1 MISFMVKSDSRRLQ
15 GCRLCNS
22 PFFPFTVNLGDSP
35 TANQLHE
42 NNIDAKNAKR
52 YGLEIAMCSQCKH
65 IQLVE
70 IVDPEILF
78 SDYIYRSG
86 TSTTFVN
93 HFTELAEEIA
103 KLTLNI
109 DYILEVGSNDGTLM
123 MKLQERNIRTLGV
136 EPSKILADDCNRA
149 GLETICGYFND
160 ETLQPIFDQRGN
172 PTLIIGNNVFA
183 HIDDLNAAFDCAR
196 RYLNPEGY
204 FIFEVADVSRI
215 IRDGIFDT
223 IYHEHM
229 SYHSVTSMIPL
240 ASAHGFKI
248 ARIDFVPTHGGS
260 FRFFLTVNGAVDPK
274 LNLENLLSDEHL
286 LGLDSELALRSISA
300 QIEKVKNQVTLSLA
314 LFEKSEEFL
323 IIGYGAPAKVV
334 TFLSTLGL
342 EEIPILGIIDDN
354 EYKQNKFLP
363 GSGLGIV
370 SSQRMLQ
377 DIIAKHQGMKVACCV
392 FPWNLGEEIRVK
404 IASQLPSG
412 SRMLTFFPEVRE
424 VEF

>member
-1 MISFMVKSDSRRLQ
+1 MVKSDSRRLE
-15 GCRLCNS
+15 GCRLCSS

-42 NNIDAKNAKR
+42 NRIDAKKANR
-52 YGLEIAMCSQCKH
+52 YGLEIAMCSRCKH

-86 TSTTFVN
+86 TSATFVN
-93 HFTELAEEIA
+93 HFSGLAEEIA
-103 KLTLNI
+103 KLSLNI

-123 MKLQERNIRTLGV
+123 MKLKERNIRTLGV
-136 EPSKILADDCNRA
+136 EPSKILADDCNRE

-160 ETLQPIFDQRGN
+160 ETLKPIVDQRGN

-183 HIDDLNAAFDCAR
+183 HIDDLNGAFDCAR

-215 IRDGIFDT
+215 VRDGIFDT

-229 SYHSVTSMIPL
+229 SYHSVTAMIPF
-240 ASAHGFKI
+240 ANAHGFKI

-260 FRFFLTVNGAVDPK
+260 FRFFLTINGAVDPK
-274 LNLENLLSDEHL
+274 LNLENLLSEEQL

-300 QIEKVKNQVTLSLA
+300 QIEKVKNQVTQNLA
-314 LFEKSEEFL
+314 PLEESEEFL

-342 EEIPILGIIDDN
+342 EDVHMLGIIDDN

-377 DIIAKHQGMKVACCV
+377 DISEKHEGMKVACCV
-392 FPWNLGEEIRVK
+392 FPWNLGEEIRAK
-404 IASQLPSG
+404 IVSQLPSG
-412 SRMLTFFPEVRE
+412 SRILTFFPEVRE

>member
-1 MISFMVKSDSRRLQ
+1 MVKRDSRRLE

-22 PFFPFTVNLGDSP
+22 IFFPFTVNLGDSP

-42 NNIDAKNAKR
+42 NNTDAKNAKR
-52 YGLEIAMCSQCKH
+52 FGLEIAMCSQCKH

-70 IVDPEILF
+70 IVNPEILF

-86 TSTTFVN
+86 TSETFVK
-93 HFTELAEEIA
+93 HFTELAGEIA
-103 KLTLNI
+103 KLSLNI

-123 MKLQERNIRTLGV
+123 MKLQERNFRTLGV
-136 EPSKILADDCNRA
+136 EPSKILADDCNRQ

-160 ETLQPIFDQRGN
+160 ETIKPIVDQRGN

-183 HIDDLNAAFDCAR
+183 HIDDLNGAFDCAR
-196 RYLNPEGY
+196 RYLSPEGY

-229 SYHSVTSMIPL
+229 SYHSVTAMIPF

-248 ARIDFVPTHGGS
+248 ARIDFVSTHGGS
-260 FRFFLTVNGAVDPK
+260 FRFFLTVNGAVDPQ
-274 LNLENLLSDEHL
+274 LNLENLLRDEQL
-286 LGLDSELALRSISA
+286 LGLDSEQALRLIST
-300 QIEKVKNQVTLSLA
+300 QIERARNQVTQNLA
-314 LFEKSEEFL
+314 MFEKSEEFL

-342 EEIPILGIIDDN
+342 EEFPILAIIDDN

-363 GSGLGIV
+363 GSGLAIV
-370 SSQRMLQ
+370 SSQKMLQ
-377 DIIAKHQGMKVACCV
+377 DISEKHDGLKVACCV
-392 FPWNLGEEIRVK
+392 FPWNLGEEIRAK

-412 SRMLTFFPEVRE
+412 SKILTFFPEFRE